1 MSSIT
6 SNPQNKPDSS
16 TSNDAPDQRLSSSM
30 GQFRKRLRSVGF
42 IAAVG
47 WMILVAT
54 IVLLLAV
61 WFDLLWEL
69 SATARLIAFA
79 VAAVAALVAFAMLAV
94 AVLRRSGRDR
104 LAAHLDQVGGT
115 GGEIKSGLDLADS
128 LNNKE
133 QDNPLAAG
141 LASLAISKAADRA
154 DSIDQKTAISIAPLK
169 TVAFAL
175 VAVGLLVA
183 LAAFAMP
190 KLVQTQWSRFSNPMD
205 DTPPFSVIEF
215 DVSPGNIEVRYGDP
229 VDIVAQLSDAPLD
242 DLELVLI
249 SDLEEKVPMFSE
261 GQNSW
266 KTSLFRVTEPMKYQV
281 RSGRLKSR
289 MFSIDVLSVP
299 EISGVEFLVTPPAYT
314 RLGKQRIKGGLPI
327 RALAGTKVQVL
338 ASSNRPLSKGTVTFA
353 KPDSAAEGNSVQL
366 ELNDQTQKLEQVIGS
381 FEVKK
386 GGKFEVKL
394 TDVDGVESSDT
405 HAGYVELL
413 KDTRPFV
420 RIREPK
426 QNSWATSTVQLPVQ
440 ISAEDDYG
448 LSRVA
453 IYRSLNDS
461 RPLPMELPVSVDS
474 SRLDVGLKLPLR
486 DYLLQPGDK
495 LELFVR
501 VEDNDPNEVKGSE
514 SPIHSV
520 YIISHQQFMQMQQ
533 QEMGIESV
541 LAKYRQI
548 ERQLESLEMMQ
559 DEIDKMNGKKPAD
572 GKPTEEMKKELEK
585 AANEFERNAKDL
597 QDLMERKFPIDF
609 DRDLEERV
617 EEMREKM
624 LEIAKEMRELMRKAD
639 RFEISN
645 EELKEKLKELRE
657 KLQGVREEFDKDV
670 MQPLDDLAKLF
681 PLMRL
686 QAQFGQIALRQR
698 NLADRLKSL
707 EDEEEVDDPA
717 AKRRM
722 RDLAEEQGRLE
733 DALDELLLDIEQ
745 EALSLPIGQ
754 EYVELRDSSIK
765 FSGDVLASGVLE
777 EQEEAELSLN
787 ELSGADGYRHAL
799 KAAEILESFIE
810 ESEANQGQ
818 AQQLGQQRFQPQR
831 GRRRPKLGDSIQQ
844 MMDLFGPKNGSQQS
858 GNGNRGVYG
867 DAPRTNQKRRQGG
880 RGNKQTRGG
889 SGRGGGDREP
899 VAADDRVQR
908 HAGKASGTQVAVPLR
923 YERKSGEYYRR
934 IVEELGDE

>member
-6 SNPQNKPDSS
+6 SDSQNKPDPR
-16 TSNDAPDQRLSSSM
+16 TPGGRLSSSM
-30 GQFRKRLRSVGF
+30 GQFRKRLRSVGLL
-42 IAAVG
+42 AAFG
-47 WMILVAT
+47 WMVLVAT

-69 SATARLIAFA
+69 SATARLVAFA
-79 VAAVAALVAFAMLAV
+79 VAGIAALTAFVMLAV

-128 LNNKE
+128 LDSNQQN
-133 QDNPLAAG
+133 NPLAAG

-154 DSIDQKTAISIAPLK
+154 DSIDQKTAVSLAPLK
-169 TVAFAL
+169 TVAY
-175 VAVGLLVA
+175 A
-183 LAAFAMP
+183 LAAVGVVVVLATFAMP
-190 KLVQTQWSRFSNPMD
+190 KLAQTQWSRFANPMD

-215 DVSPGNIEVRYGDP
+215 DVSPGDIEVRYGDP

-249 SDLEEKVPMFSE
+249 SDSNPEEPVPMFSE

-281 RSGRLKSR
+281 RSGRLRSKT
-289 MFSIDVLSVP
+289 FSIEVLSVP
-299 EISGVEFLVTPPAYT
+299 EISGIEFLVTPPAYT
-314 RLGKQRIKGGLPI
+314 RLGQQRIKGGLPI
-327 RALAGTKVQVL
+327 QALAGTQIQVL
-338 ASSNRPLSKGTVTFA
+338 ASSNRPLSSGTVTFA
-353 KPDSAAEGNSVQL
+353 KPNSAAEGNSVEL
-366 ELNDQTQKLEQVIGS
+366 EPNDQAQNVEQVIGS

-394 TDVDGVESSDT
+394 TDIDGVESNDT
-405 HAGYVELL
+405 HSGYVELL

-426 QNSWATSTVQLPVQ
+426 QNSWATSTVELPVQ

-461 RPLPMELPVSVDS
+461 RPLPMELPVSEAS
-474 SRLDVGLKLPLR
+474 CRLDMGLKLPLK

-520 YIISHQQFMQMQQ
+520 FIISHRQFMQMQQ
-533 QEMGIESV
+533 DEMGIESV

-548 ERQLESLEMMQ
+548 ERQLESLEVMQ
-559 DEIDKMNGKKPAD
+559 DQIEKMNGEKPPEE
-572 GKPTEEMKKELEK
+572 KPGEEMKNELE
-585 AANEFERNAKDL
+585 AAAREFENNARGL

-609 DRDLEERV
+609 DRDLEERI
-617 EEMREKM
+617 EEMRDEM
-624 LEIAKEMRELMRKAD
+624 MEVAEEMRELMRKVE
-639 RFEISN
+639 RFEITN

-657 KLQGVREEFDKDV
+657 RLHGAREEFNKDV
-670 MQPLDDLAKLF
+670 MEPLDDLAKLF

-686 QAQFGQIALRQR
+686 QAQFGQIVLRQR

-707 EDEEEVDDPA
+707 GDEEEVDDPTV
-717 AKRRM
+717 KRRM
-722 RDLAEEQGRLE
+722 RDLAEEQGGLE
-733 DALDELLLDIEQ
+733 DALNELLLDIEQ
-745 EALSLPIGQ
+745 EALSLPVGE
-754 EYVELRDSSIK
+754 EYVVLRDSSIK
-765 FSGDVLASGVLE
+765 FSGDVIASGALD
-777 EQEEAELSLN
+777 EQQEAEASLN

-799 KAAEILESFIE
+799 KAAEILESFIKDA
-810 ESEANQGQ
+810 EANQEE
-818 AQQLGQQRFQPQR
+818 AQQLGQKQFQPQR
-831 GRRRPKLGDSIQQ
+831 GMRRPKLGDSIAQ
-844 MMDLFGPKNGSQQS
+844 MMKMFGPKNGQQQA
-858 GNGNRGVYG
+858 GNSNRGIYG
-867 DAPRTNQKRRQGG
+867 DSPRKNKKQRRGG
-880 RGNKQTRGG
+880 RGNKQSRGG
-889 SGRGGGDREP
+889 SGRSGGNNVP
-899 VAADDRVQR
+899 VAPDDRIQR
-908 HAGKASGTQVAVPLR
+908 HAGQASGTQVPVPLR

>member
-6 SNPQNKPDSS
+6 NPQNKPDLNASK
-16 TSNDAPDQRLSSSM
+16 DAPGLRLSSSM

-42 IAAVG
+42 VAAFG
-47 WMILVAT
+47 WMVLVAT

-69 SATARLIAFA
+69 SANARMIAFA
-79 VAAVAALVAFAMLAV
+79 VAGVAALAAFVMLAV
-94 AVLRRSGRDR
+94 AVMRRSGRDR

-128 LNNKE
+128 LNNK
-133 QDNPLAAG
+133 QQNNPLAAG

-154 DSIDQKTAISIAPLK
+154 DSIDQKTAVSIAPLK
-169 TVAFAL
+169 TVAIAL
-175 VAVGLLVA
+175 VAVGALVA
-183 LAAFAMP
+183 LATFAMP
-190 KLVQTQWSRFSNPMD
+190 NLVQTQWSRFANPMD

-215 DVSPGNIEVRYGDP
+215 DVQPGDIEVRYGDP

-242 DLELVLI
+242 DLELVLF

-266 KTSLFRVTEPMKYQV
+266 KTSLFRVTQPMKYQV
-281 RSGRLKSR
+281 RSGRLRSK
-289 MFSIDVLSVP
+289 MFSIEVLSVP
-299 EISGVEFLVTPPAYT
+299 EIVGVEFLVTPPAYT

-327 RALAGTKVQVL
+327 RALPGTKVQVL

-353 KPDSAAEGNSVQL
+353 KPDSVVGDGPV
-366 ELNDQTQKLEQVIGS
+366 ELQCNGQTERIEQVVGS
-381 FEVKK
+381 FEVDK

-394 TDVDGVESSDT
+394 TDVDGVESNES

-413 KDTRPFV
+413 TDTRPFV

-453 IYRSLNDS
+453 VYRSLNDS
-461 RPLPMELPVSVDS
+461 RPLPMELPVSDVS
-474 SRLDVGLKLPLR
+474 CRLDVGLKLPLK

-501 VEDNDPNEVKGSE
+501 VEDNDPNEVKGTE

-520 YIISHQQFMQMQQ
+520 FIISHQQFMQMQQ
-533 QEMGIESV
+533 DEMGIESV

-559 DEIDKMNGKKPAD
+559 DRIEKMNGDQPPEE
-572 GKPTEEMKKELEK
+572 KPTEAAKNELEE
-585 AANEFERNAKDL
+585 AAKEFERNAKGL
-597 QDLMERKFPIDF
+597 RDLMERKFPIDF
-609 DRDLEERV
+609 DRDLEER
-617 EEMREKM
+617 
-624 LEIAKEMRELMRKAD
+624 IKEMRDQMMEIAREMRDLISKVD

-645 EELKEKLKELRE
+645 EELKKKLKELRE
-657 KLQGVREEFDKDV
+657 KLQGVREEFDQDV

-686 QAQFGQIALRQR
+686 QAQFGQIVLRQR

-707 EDEEEVDDPA
+707 GDEEEVDDPA
-717 AKRRM
+717 VKRRM

-733 DALDELLLDIEQ
+733 DSLDELLLDIEK
-745 EALSLPIGQ
+745 EALSLPMGQ

-765 FSGDVLASGVLE
+765 FSGDVLASGALE
-777 EQEEAELSLN
+777 QQEEAEVSLN

-818 AQQLGQQRFQPQR
+818 AQQLGMQRFQPQR
-831 GRRRPKLGDSIQQ
+831 GMRRPKLGDSIAQ
-844 MMDLFGPKNGSQQS
+844 MMKMFGPRNGQQQS
-858 GNGNRGVYG
+858 SGGNRGIYG
-867 DAPRTNQKRRQGG
+867 DSPRANQKRRQGG
-880 RGNKQTRGG
+880 RGNKQSRGG
-889 SGRGGGDREP
+889 SGRSGGNQVP
-899 VAADDRVQR
+899 VAPDDRVQR
-908 HAGKASGTQVAVPLR
+908 HAGKASGAQVTVPLR